1 MKAVLII
8 TVFLLGLLGLTQLLS
23 LTLISSLLFV
33 FTTLLILQGAFS
45 TYGLLY
51 SWFIDKDLTHLKPD
65 METLSTIK
73 SKFTL
78 IIPARFEEK
87 VIQDTLRAMAKINY
101 PKQLFEVIV
110 VIRNDDTGTINKVR
124 ELLPELNG
132 TDIKLITYAGYP
144 VNKARALNE
153 GLLHATGDFIGVFD
167 AEDEPHMDIVT
178 AVNSTFSKRKVDVV
192 QSAVQL
198 VTVNASWFAP
208 LNVLEYYYWFKSVIP
223 MFSDLGAT
231 PLGGNTVFFARSV
244 LQSIGG
250 WDDTKLTED
259 ADIGM
264 RLSAAGYKI
273 TAINDVRI
281 ATLEETPA
289 NLNSFIKQR
298 SRWNRGYFQILFS
311 GIWTKLPTL
320 KQQLLALYV
329 ILQPVIYHFSLIG
342 FVILPTLALN
352 SRVPFMLTLY
362 SFIPLYF
369 LIIHII
375 LMLIGLYEFKYSYQI
390 ASSAMIYILLLIVY
404 FPYQLVLAYS
414 SLRGGIQ
421 ILLGDNNWE
430 KTEHYNTHRLQQ
442 YYIE

>member
-1 MKAVLII
+1 MKAILII
-8 TVFLLGLLGLTQLLS
+8 TVFLLGLLGLTQLFS
-23 LTLISSLLFV
+23 LTLISSVLFM

-51 SWFIDKDLTHLKPD
+51 SWLQDKDLTHLKPD

-87 VIQDTLRAMAKINY
+87 VIQDTLRAMTRLNY
-101 PKQLFEVIV
+101 PKHLLEVIV
-110 VIRNDDTGTINKVR
+110 VIRDDDIGTITKVG
-124 ELLPELNG
+124 EVLPELAA
-132 TDIKLITYAGYP
+132 DIKLITYNGYP
-144 VNKARALNE
+144 INKARALNE
-153 GLLHATGDFIGVFD
+153 GLIHATGDFIGVFD
-167 AEDEPHMDIVT
+167 AEDEPHPDIIT

-223 MFSDLGAT
+223 MFSALGAA
-231 PLGGNTVFFARSV
+231 PLGGNTVFFTHRV
-244 LQSIGG
+244 LQNIKG
-250 WDDTKLTED
+250 WDDSKLTED

-289 NLNSFIKQR
+289 NLSSFVKQR

-311 GIWTKLPTL
+311 GVWLKLPTL

-329 ILQPVIYHFSLIG
+329 ILQPIVYHFSLVG
-342 FVILPTLALN
+342 FVILPTLTLN
-352 SRVPFMLTLY
+352 SKAPFLLTLY

-369 LIIHII
+369 LMTHIL
-375 LMLIGLYEFKYSYQI
+375 LMLIGLYEFKHSYKI
-390 ASSAMIYILLLIVY
+390 AGSSIIYILLLLVY

-421 ILLGDNNWE
+421 ILLGDNKWE
-430 KTEHYNTHRLQQ
+430 KTEHYNIHRLQQ
-442 YYIE
+442 YYI